1 MPELQ
6 KRLKQ
11 SVDWDETDTLEENYA
26 RNALVADPNLL
37 LGRKAKQTPLVDP
50 EQRRAAGEET
60 YSDDDEQRAAL
71 KKPRKSGKA
80 PPPRITTTQ
89 REVVKALLDKH
100 GDDTKAMMLDIKLNK
115 MQHSQGELQRL
126 IEAYHFWGPNSKH
139 DFWSEKKPPKK
150 LLNCRILA

>member
-11 SVDWDETDTLEENYA
+11 NVDWNEKDTLDENYA
-26 RNALVADPNLL
+26 RNQLVADPNLL
-37 LGRKAKQTPLVDP
+37 LGRKAKQTPLVEP
-50 EQRRAAGEET
+50 EARRAAGEET

-71 KKPRKSGKA
+71 KQPRKSGKA
-80 PPPRITTTQ
+80 PPPRLTGTQ
-89 REVVKALLDKH
+89 REVVKALMDKH
-100 GDDTKAMMLDIKLNK
+100 GDDTKAMMLDTKLNK
-115 MQHSQGELQRL
+115 MQHSQGELKRL